1 MGRHDTFSSHR
12 PTRRSNTGTPRWMAP
27 EMMQAEVKF
36 GPSADIYS
44 FGVVMWEVWSRRKP
58 WSELNHKQEIFKAV
72 RDDKR
77 SLKSPSGAETIEDYE
92 ELMRSCTA
100 YKVTR
105 RPLIDSVRSDL
116 QALLE
121 RAAEVDSKNVES
133 TRRDSTGFQGNSSSR
148 NSSAVHIEMGTISEA
163 SSSLNDNKSET
174 LETKL
179 RSGEEVPLKL

>member
-1 MGRHDTFSSHR
+1 M
-12 PTRRSNTGTPRWMAP
+12 
-27 EMMQAEVKF
+27 
-36 GPSADIYS
+36 Y
-44 FGVVMWEVWSRRKP
+44 
-58 WSELNHKQEIFKAV
+58 

-77 SLKSPSGAETIEDYE
+77 SLNSPSGAEVIEGYE
-92 ELMRSCTA
+92 ELMRSCTE
-100 YKVTR
+100 YKASR

-133 TRRDSTGFQGNSSSR
+133 TRRDSTESQGNSSSS
-148 NSSAVHIEMGTISEA
+148 NNFSVHIEMGTISEA

-174 LETKL
+174 LETKS